1 MKSYCGIGFH
11 HWQPLILI
19 FFSDCGYPVRVRRSK
34 FNNRKVEIDGY
45 KFDSVKESK
54 RYLLLRYRLALG
66 EINDLR
72 IHPRIP
78 LIVNGKKIGHYVGD
92 FQYLE
97 NGKLILE
104 DVKTEATK
112 TAVYQLKKK
121 ILLAQ
126 SRPIKITEVM

>member
-1 MKSYCGIGFH
+1 M
-11 HWQPLILI
+11 
-19 FFSDCGYPVRVRRSK
+19 RRSK

-78 LIVNGKKIGHYVGD
+78 LIVNGEKIGHYVGD

-126 SRPIKITEVM
+126 PRPIVITEVI